1 MNSNSSII
9 VAPSLL
15 SADFSR
21 LGEEIQA
28 VQEAG
33 ADWLHI
39 DVMDGQFV
47 PNITIG
53 PLVVEAVKRSAKAPL
68 DVHLMI
74 DRPERYIEDF
84 YSAGADILSIHPEA
98 CGHLHRALVR
108 IRDLGM
114 KAGVAL
120 NPATSISAIE
130 NVLSELDV
138 IMIMTVNPG
147 FGGQSFIPTMLP
159 KIISARK
166 MIDESGYDI
175 ILEVDGG
182 VSSKNAAELA
192 GAGVNALVAGSAV
205 FGKPPYNEAIG
216 EIKRSCLCNH
226 QPA

>member
-1 MNSNSSII
+1 MTRRSEVL

-21 LGEEIQA
+21 LGEEIHA

-39 DVMDGQFV
+39 DVMDGHFV

-53 PLVVEAVKRSAKAPL
+53 PLVVEAVKRSAKVPL

-74 DRPERYIEDF
+74 DHPERYVEDF
-84 YSAGADILSIHPEA
+84 HSAGANILSIHPEVSA
-98 CGHLHRALVR
+98 HLHRTLVR

-120 NPATSISAIE
+120 NPATSLCSIE

-147 FGGQSFIPTMLP
+147 FGGQSFIRTMFP
-159 KIISARK
+159 KIKSVRK
-166 MIDESGYDI
+166 MIDESGHDI
-175 ILEVDGG
+175 LLEVDGG
-182 VSSKNAAELA
+182 VTPKNASDLSE
-192 GAGVNALVAGSAV
+192 AGVNVLVAGSAV
-205 FGKPPYNEAIG
+205 FGSPPYKEAI
-216 EIKRSCLCNH
+216 EAIRRY
-226 QPA
+226 